1 VLGQSTVASGVATLT
16 TTLLPAGILPLTAR
30 FDGDGL
36 LASSLS
42 APMPVTITPNIG
54 FSLTAPTVVP
64 AGTNPI
70 WLVVSDFNGDGKL
83 DIASLSAG
91 GVTILT
97 GNGNGTFT
105 TGATTAA
112 GNTPSQMVAAD
123 FNGDGKMDVAVTDYQ
138 TGAVSVL
145 LNNGAGGFNPAVQY
159 TVGPTPGALTAGDFN
174 NDGIVDLA
182 VTASGNLYVL
192 LGNGDGTFG
201 AATATVVGGLD
212 IGVAAGD
219 FNGDGNTDLA
229 VLDGSGNQVW
239 ILLGNG
245 AGGFTLNSSFAVGT
259 NPSVLAVGD
268 LNRDGKLDIAVSNG
282 GSPNVSVL
290 LGNGNGT
297 FQPQTQ
303 FATGSNNAG
312 LAIGDLNGD
321 GIPDLAVST
330 ATGAVVILIGSGT
343 GSFAAPAVFPLGGA
357 LGQLGL
363 GNFNGDGAEQVA
375 VANYSGNA
383 VDVLLDGPATLQIVG
398 GNSQTATAGVT
409 FAAPLQVS
417 ALGYGQP
424 TPGVAVTFA
433 APTTGASGVFG
444 SSGSSGIFA
453 TGSNGV
459 VTTPS
464 FTANSIAGSYTVT
477 ASVGTSVVDFTLTN
491 GAATCT
497 FTVTPASGVTPVG
510 FVSTGGTAVIN
521 VVASA
526 PTCAWSATSEASWIT
541 LSSSGGT
548 GNGSVTVSAGA
559 NNTGADLTSAVLI
572 AGQSIPV
579 VEDITATQVFADVPP
594 GSFGFD
600 AINLFYDDG
609 VTSGCAASPLI
620 YCPNDS
626 VTRAEMAIFIVRS
639 VFKGNSF
646 IPPPTQIFSDVPPGS
661 FGYAEIQEMSALG
674 LTAGC
679 GAGIFCPDEYVTREQ
694 MAVFITLMRYGPVFD
709 YQASPAIFQDVPPTY
724 QGYAE
729 IQRLAQDGITTGCSA
744 TEFCPT
750 ADVTRAQMAIFLVRG
765 AFNQLTLPGLPYIST
780 ISPSSFVAGAQAVT
794 VTVTGVNTSFVQGST
809 ALGPVTGVTFSNV
822 TVTSPTT
829 LTVDVAVSST
839 IVVQPYPFLV
849 ITGTQEAL
857 LPDGL
862 VVTPPAP

>member
-1 VLGQSTVASGVATLT
+1 
-16 TTLLPAGILPLTAR
+16 
-30 FDGDGL
+30 
-36 LASSLS
+36 
-42 APMPVTITPNIG
+42 M
-54 FSLTAPTVVP
+54 
-64 AGTNPI
+64 
-70 WLVVSDFNGDGKL
+70 
-83 DIASLSAG
+83 
-91 GVTILT
+91 
-97 GNGNGTFT
+97 
-105 TGATTAA
+105 
-112 GNTPSQMVAAD
+112 
-123 FNGDGKMDVAVTDYQ
+123 
-138 TGAVSVL
+138 
-145 LNNGAGGFNPAVQY
+145 
-159 TVGPTPGALTAGDFN
+159 
-174 NDGIVDLA
+174 
-182 VTASGNLYVL
+182 TASGNVYVL

-201 AATATVVGGLD
+201 TATSTVVGGVD

-219 FNGDGNTDLA
+219 FNGDGNSDLA

-245 AGGFTLNSSFAVGT
+245 AGGFTVNSSFAVGT
-259 NPSVLAVGD
+259 NPSVLAIGD
-268 LNRDGKLDIAVSNG
+268 LNRDGKLDIAVADA
-282 GSPNVSVL
+282 GSPTVSVL

-297 FQPQTQ
+297 FLPQTQ
-303 FATGSNNAG
+303 FSTGSNNAG

-321 GIPDLAVST
+321 GIPDIAVST
-330 ATGAVVILIGSGT
+330 QTSAIVILIGSGT
-343 GSFAAPAVFPLGGA
+343 GSFAAPAVFPLGGGT
-357 LGQLGL
+357 LSQLGV

-375 VANYSGNA
+375 VVNYSGGA

-398 GNSQTATAGVT
+398 GNSQTAPAGIT

-424 TPGVAVTFA
+424 TPGVPVTFA

-491 GAATCT
+491 SAASCT
-497 FTVTPASGVTPVG
+497 FTVAPASGTTPIG

-526 PTCAWSATSEASWIT
+526 PSCVWSATSEASWIT

-548 GNGSVTVSAGA
+548 GNGSVTITAAPNS
-559 NNTGADLTSAVLI
+559 TGVDLTSAVLV

-579 VEDITATQVFADVPP
+579 VEDITDTQVFADVPP

-600 AINLFYDDG
+600 AINLFYADG
-609 VTSGCAASPLI
+609 VTTGCAASPLS

-626 VTRAEMAIFIVRS
+626 VTRAEMAVFIVKS
-639 VFKGNSF
+639 VFKSNPF
-646 IPPPTQIFSDVPPGS
+646 TPPTTQIFSDVPPGS

-674 LTAGC
+674 LTTGC
-679 GAGIFCPDEYVTREQ
+679 APGLFCPDNYVTREQ
-694 MAVFITLMRYGPVFD
+694 MAVFITLMRYGPVFE
-709 YQASPAIFQDVPPTY
+709 YQATPAIFQDVPPTY
-724 QGYAE
+724 QGYPE

-744 TEFCPT
+744 TDFCPT
-750 ADVTRAQMAIFLVRG
+750 ADVTRAEMAIFLVRG
-765 AFNQLTLPGLPYIST
+765 AFDQLLPPGIPYISSIT
-780 ISPSSFVAGAQAVT
+780 PATFVAGAQAVT

-809 ALGPVTGVTFSNV
+809 VLGPVAGVTFSNV

-862 VVTPPAP
+862 VVTPPIQ